1 VMEASY
7 NEDLK
12 AVLAHIR
19 EAIGASPNWTEWP
32 GGWRDDIESALLDAV
47 FSARAVYRSKH
58 GRGVHSLVVTW
69 QQKRTRT
76 QSTLSA
82 LSAEIDAIGPDAWAE
97 AFGSMQWSPSRH
109 PDSPGGPTKAAAV
122 REAAAALVQANIMS
136 AGDINTENA
145 EKVKTV
151 LRGVDGIGYATSN
164 YFLMLLGAPG
174 VKPDRMIHR
183 FLRDATGR
191 QLSNKYADQVLTA
204 AAEELRTEPHR
215 LEHAIW
221 WYESDK
227 AQRRRATSRLGR

>member
-1 VMEASY
+1 MKASY
-7 NEDLK
+7 DDDLK
-12 AVLAHIR
+12 AVLTHIR
-19 EAIGASPNWTEWP
+19 ETIGASPSWTEWP

-58 GRGVHSLVVTW
+58 GRGVHSLIVTW

-76 QSTLSA
+76 QYTLSA
-82 LSAEIDAIGPDAWAE
+82 LSDEIDAVGPKAWAE
-97 AFGSMQWSPSRH
+97 AFGSMQRSPSRH

-136 AGDINTENA
+136 ARDIDAENA
-145 EKVKTV
+145 EKVKAV

-183 FLRDATGR
+183 FLHDATGR
-191 QLSNKYADQVLTA
+191 QLTDKYADQVVTA

-215 LEHAIW
+215 LEHAVW

-227 AQRRRATSRLGR
+227 AQRRRSTSRALDR

>member
-1 VMEASY
+1 VKASFDG
-7 NEDLK
+7 DLK
-12 AVLAHIR
+12 AVLAHID
-19 EAIGASPNWTEWP
+19 ETIGASTNWTEWP
-32 GGWRDDIESALLDAV
+32 GGWRDDIESALIDAV
-47 FSARAVYRSKH
+47 FSARAVYKSKH
-58 GRGVHSLVVTW
+58 GRGVHSLVLTW

-76 QSTLSA
+76 PYTLSA
-82 LSAEIDAIGPDAWAE
+82 LSAEIDAVGPEAWAQ
-97 AFGSMQWSPSRH
+97 AFGSMQRSPSRH

-122 REAAAALVQANIMS
+122 REAAAALAQANIES
-136 AGDINTENA
+136 AKDINTENA

-191 QLSNKYADQVLTA
+191 QLTDKYADQILTA
-204 AAEELRTEPHR
+204 AAEELQTEPHR
-215 LEHAIW
+215 LEHAVW

-227 AQRRRATSRLGR
+227 AQRRRATSLLDR